1 MLKRDSRLKSVDWA
15 KKIIARERGVAVFF
29 RWSLLCVFSMSF
41 ITSCADLAGPKYKQP
56 QTPVKQTWSQ
66 QPKTQVSADEAIR
79 SDWWTGFGDPYLNEL
94 VKQSI
99 TGNQNLRIF
108 AARIE
113 DAGANIKADRASL
126 FPTVGAGANAKFSR
140 IVGRQDQFSEGDRN
154 QQTYGAAADLNW
166 ELDVW
171 GKTRKGVNSSKAG
184 YKASEWDWRATYLTL
199 VSDVASRY
207 FLIRQLDEQIEKQG
221 ETQDRNLLLL
231 GIYEAQVGEGIL
243 PEAQLLSQK
252 AEIAGLR
259 QQLEDLRR
267 QRQVAELSLATL
279 LGIPAGEL
287 KVPKANLTNVVKL
300 MAVPAGL
307 PSELLKRRPDIIA
320 QEYRVLAA
328 HELVGQAKLEKLPT
342 ISLTGDVTGSGPS
355 AALSKLIKTWTFGL
369 GPSVRIPI
377 FDKGIEARIKK
388 RKASTKVAEETYK
401 DTVMRAF
408 EEVEIL
414 LTNLNS
420 RIKQKALLEN
430 QIKHLSIVKQTRY
443 AQLEEGLVSQ
453 LQVFDTDRTLLAA
466 ELAKL
471 QTHQQ
476 ILSDTVT
483 LYKALGGGWLS
494 EDVQPADL

>member
-1 MLKRDSRLKSVDWA
+1 MSKRDSRLKSVDWI
-15 KKIIARERGVAVFF
+15 KKIIIRQGRAALFF
-29 RWSLLCVFSMSF
+29 RRSLFCIFFLSF
-41 ITSCADLAGPKYKQP
+41 VTSCADLAGPKYKQP
-56 QTPVKQTWSQ
+56 QTPVKQAWSQ
-66 QPKTQVSADEAIR
+66 QPETQVSADEAIR

-113 DAGANIKADRASL
+113 DAGANIKVDRASL
-126 FPTVGAGANAKFSR
+126 FPTIGADATATFSR
-140 IVGRQDQFSEGDRN
+140 TVGSENFEGDSI
-154 QQTYGAAADLNW
+154 QKSYTAKVADLNW
-166 ELDVW
+166 ELDIW

-231 GIYEAQVGEGIL
+231 GIYEAQVGEGLL

-252 AEIAGLR
+252 AEIASLR

-287 KVPKANLTNVVKL
+287 TVPKANLTNVVKL
-300 MAVPAGL
+300 MDVPAGL

-342 ISLTGDVTGSGPS
+342 ISLTGAVEGSGPS
-355 AALSKLIKTWTFGL
+355 AALSELIKTWTFGL
-369 GPSVRIPI
+369 GPSIRIPI

-453 LQVFDTDRTLLAA
+453 LQVFETDRTLLAA

-494 EDVQPADL
+494 EDVQPTDL

>member
-1 MLKRDSRLKSVDWA
+1 MSNRGSGLELVGWS
-15 KKIIARERGVAVFF
+15 KKVVAREKGAALFLRRLLFCVFF
-29 RWSLLCVFSMSF
+29 LSF
-41 ITSCADLAGPKYKQP
+41 VTSCADLAGPKYQRP
-56 QTPVKQTWSQ
+56 ETPVKQTWSQ
-66 QPKTQVSADEAIR
+66 QPEIQVSADEAIR
-79 SDWWTGFGDPYLNEL
+79 ADWWTGFGDPYLNEL
-94 VKQSI
+94 VEQSV
-99 TGNQNLRIF
+99 TGNQNLRVF

-113 DAGANIKADRASL
+113 DAGANIKVDRAGL
-126 FPTVGAGANAKFSR
+126 FPTIGAGANAR
-140 IVGRQDQFSEGDRN
+140 FSETVGSDNSLPEQDGLQKSYR
-154 QQTYGAAADLNW
+154 AVADLNW

-171 GKTRKGVNSSKAG
+171 GKTKKGVNSSKAG

-207 FLIRQLDEQIEKQG
+207 FLIRQLDEQIDKQG

-231 GIYEAQVGEGIL
+231 GIYEAQVSEGLL

-252 AEIAGLR
+252 AEIASLR

-267 QRQVAELSLATL
+267 QRKVAELSLATL

-287 KVPKANLTNVVKL
+287 EVPKANLTNVVKL
-300 MAVPAGL
+300 MEVPAGL

-342 ISLTGDVTGSGPS
+342 ISLTGAVEGSGPS

-369 GPSVRIPI
+369 GPNVRIPI
-377 FDKGIEARIKK
+377 FDKSIEARIKK
-388 RKASTKVAEETYK
+388 RTASTKVQEETYK
-401 DTVMRAF
+401 DTVIRAF

-420 RIKQKALLEN
+420 RIKQKAFLEN

-453 LQVFDTDRTLLAA
+453 LQVFETDRTLLAA

-483 LYKALGGGWLS
+483 LYKALGGGWLM
-494 EDVQPADL
+494 EDVKLTDL